1 MTSEEVPWGARWSAG
16 IGRNVG
22 KARRAVGLTGEQL
35 AQKTKQIGH
44 EVTRSVIANIETGR
58 RETVTVQD
66 IAVLAAALGVP
77 PVALLYDVSGPR
89 VAALPGQEMDAIEAE
104 EWWSGHHGAGIVR
117 LDSDFKASKKLQDEQ
132 LAALNAKRG
141 LFQLERSFGKATD
154 EWFLAEANR
163 QIAPGDERIAAEARI
178 RTYAATEMAR
188 TLIHMVDGDMGQF
201 TKPTRRYIG
210 ILANLDPSLLDQAQG
225 G

>member
-1 MTSEEVPWGARWSAG
+1 
-16 IGRNVG
+16 
-22 KARRAVGLTGEQL
+22 LTGEQL

-77 PVALLYDVSGPR
+77 PVVLLYDVSGPR
-89 VAALPGQEMDAIEAE
+89 VTALPGQEMDAIEAE

-117 LDSDFKASKKLQDEQ
+117 LDGDFKKSKKLQDEQ

-141 LFQLERSFGKATD
+141 LFQLERSFDKTTD
-154 EWFLAEANR
+154 EWFLAETNR
-163 QIAPGDERIAAEARI
+163 QIMPGDERTAAEARI
-178 RTYAATEMAR
+178 RTYAATETAR
-188 TLIHMVDGDMGQF
+188 TLIRMVDGDMSQL
-201 TKPTRRYIG
+201 TERTRKSIG
-210 ILANLDPSLLDQAQG
+210 TMANLDPSLLDEAQG